1 MRRPMTVVL
10 RTLIP
15 AAWFHEPKWTP
26 DDMSPKRRCIGF
38 AIGEHFAIAD
48 TWPTWPEHS
57 DNLVYAITMI
67 TGTPISTAS
76 Q

>member
-1 MRRPMTVVL
+1 
-10 RTLIP
+10 
-15 AAWFHEPKWTP
+15 
-26 DDMSPKRRCIGF
+26 MSPKRRCIGF